1 MIDRTEIL
9 AQMGRKRLTI
19 SEIARR
25 TGLTK
30 NAVRAFLNGGDAK
43 VSSVTSIA
51 AAVGLSLALVP
62 GSHAD

>member
-19 SEIARR
+19 SEVARR
-25 TGLTK
+25 TGLTQ

-43 VSSVTSIA
+43 VSSVSSIA
-51 AAVGLSLALVP
+51 GAVGLLLILQP
-62 GSHAD
+62 QTKID